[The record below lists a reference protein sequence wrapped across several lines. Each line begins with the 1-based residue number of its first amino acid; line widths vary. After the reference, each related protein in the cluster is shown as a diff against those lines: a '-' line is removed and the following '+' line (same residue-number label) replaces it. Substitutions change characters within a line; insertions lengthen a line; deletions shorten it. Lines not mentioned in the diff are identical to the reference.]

1 MDEWLSKQEIEAK
14 FMHISKHS
22 LPFEGPVKDII
33 PQKGTD
39 LFKDTWKFLKGLF
52 YITKDGYY
60 FQYNDVCHGNI
71 DLNQEG
77 QPYDLFLDGA
87 LRCAYSY
94 SLTTS
99 AFGVIEFIMGII
111 SKGNI
116 YVGKNRYG
124 DLYFLFA
131 DFCYT
136 YLKEANNNSTR
147 TNMPYITREEKM
159 KNLKN
164 MLYYLD
170 SQYEEVSKVGYFWK
184 VKEKKSGYQLYNV
197 YSQKFLDG
205 FYDEIVFYTETSFA
219 ETGEDDYFV
228 RKGRLW
234 GCLDGDGKIKID
246 YQYHSIKHLGHY
258 ISEGYIVTTD
268 CKEGLISGKGECI
281 IPCQYDK
288 IGYLTEA
295 WYGTR
300 ILYSAIKDRKISIWN
315 EEGHC
320 LEKDLDECIFI
331 GRDSNGE
338 NENYRMWDV
347 FWVKKDG
354 IGAIIKGDQF
364 DGHIPILCNRNK
376 VIRIN
381 KKIHALGSIY
391 DSYKE
396 GSYNRH
402 VDSVI
407 AIVEKGGCFGVT
419 DVMGRVLIDFVYEDL
434 CLIGE
439 DKFKAKKGNKYGIVS
454 FEKDIVALKYDN
466 IVPIRNTYIG
476 TIDGNKYLLDENGN
490 LLISNFNYDDV
501 EVYNGNNRFVGA
513 AVKSGKLWGFVNLEG
528 EIIIPCKYDDI
539 YPCVDNGEIV
549 AYIITIEGK
558 VGAINPKLDVLVS
571 CIYDF
576 MFFEKTDREKFLCYK
591 SEDAKVGRSFRAL
604 LLSTLEE
611 IQLRCERPYNC
622 VKELKE
628 LGY

>member
-1 MDEWLSKQEIEAK
+1 MDEWLSKDEIEAK

-22 LPFEGPVKDII
+22 LPYEGPIKEII

-39 LFKDTWKFLKGLF
+39 SFKDTWKFLKGLF
-52 YITKDGYY
+52 YVTRDGYY

-71 DLNQEG
+71 NLNQDG

-170 SQYEEVSKVGYFWK
+170 SQYEDVSKVGYFWK

-288 IGYLTEA
+288 IEYLTEL
-295 WYGTR
+295 WYSTKT
-300 ILYSAIKDRKISIWN
+300 LYRAIKDHKISVWD
-315 EEGHC
+315 EVGHC
-320 LEKDLDECIFI
+320 LEKDLDECVFI
-331 GRDSNGE
+331 RRDSKGE
-338 NENYRMWDV
+338 YENYRMWDV

-364 DGHIPILCNRNK
+364 
-376 VIRIN
+376 
-381 KKIHALGSIY
+381 GSNERRTSDIGMQ
-391 DSYKE
+391 E
-396 GSYNRH
+396 N
-402 VDSVI
+402 
-407 AIVEKGGCFGVT
+407 
-419 DVMGRVLIDFVYEDL
+419 ED
-434 CLIGE
+434 
-439 DKFKAKKGNKYGIVS
+439 
-454 FEKDIVALKYDN
+454 
-466 IVPIRNTYIG
+466 
-476 TIDGNKYLLDENGN
+476 
-490 LLISNFNYDDV
+490 
-501 EVYNGNNRFVGA
+501 
-513 AVKSGKLWGFVNLEG
+513 
-528 EIIIPCKYDDI
+528 
-539 YPCVDNGEIV
+539 
-549 AYIITIEGK
+549 
-558 VGAINPKLDVLVS
+558 
-571 CIYDF
+571 
-576 MFFEKTDREKFLCYK
+576 
-591 SEDAKVGRSFRAL
+591 
-604 LLSTLEE
+604 
-611 IQLRCERPYNC
+611 
-622 VKELKE
+622 
-628 LGY
+628 